1 MPKQQN
7 IVFKEGTVL
16 ETLPNTMFRVQ
27 LDPEGSEKP
36 GAIVLAMVSGKIRR
50 YFIKILPGDRVKI
63 EFSPTD
69 LSRGRIILRYK

>member
-1 MPKQQN
+1 MPKDLV
-7 IVFKEGTVL
+7 IKEGKVQ

-27 LDPEGSEKP
+27 LDPEKEQET
-36 GAIVLAMVSGKIRR
+36 GAIILATVSGKMRR

-69 LSRGRIILRYK
+69 LTRGRIVYRYK